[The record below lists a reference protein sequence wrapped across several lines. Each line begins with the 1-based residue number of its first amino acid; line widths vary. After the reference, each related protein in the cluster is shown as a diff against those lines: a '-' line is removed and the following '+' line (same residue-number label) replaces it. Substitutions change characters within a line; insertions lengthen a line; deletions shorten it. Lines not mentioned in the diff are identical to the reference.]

1 MSATLDLEK
10 TVPRQG
16 AQQGR
21 AARQTRSGYVRFL
34 GMFVVLV
41 AYATP
46 VLLVLSNS
54 LKSKA
59 EIVGDPLGLPT
70 HPTLQNYVQA
80 FERMNYLRSLGNT
93 LAITASAVVVICFF
107 GAMTAYF
114 IVRVSWAPNR
124 ILFYLMVASMLI
136 PFQVLMIP
144 MIKMLGSLGLL
155 SQSWSV
161 VYIYFASGVPLAVF
175 MYAGFIR
182 SIPRELDEAATLD
195 GCSRLQTFF
204 YIIFPLLKPITLT
217 MVILNVLFFWNDF
230 LMPFLVIRRPEQRT
244 LTLATLAFVQSHS
257 ADYGLM
263 MAALVM
269 TVLPIF
275 VMYLFMQRHIIEG
288 MVRGAVK

>member
-1 MSATLDLEK
+1 MKGTVELE
-10 TVPRQG
+10 
-16 AQQGR
+16 R
-21 AARQTRSGYVRFL
+21 AALRRRSQEVRETRRSRSAYVRAL

-59 EIVGDPLGLPT
+59 EIVGDPLGLPA
-70 HPTLQNYVQA
+70 HPTLHNYIQA
-80 FERMNYLRSLGNT
+80 FQRMDYLRSFGNT
-93 LAITASAVVVICFF
+93 LAITAGAVVLICFF

-230 LMPFLVIRRPEQRT
+230 LMPFLVLRRPEQRT

-275 VMYLFMQRHIIEG
+275 LIYLFMQRHIIEG